1 MLVRRLVQ
9 LDSQAFL
16 EVQASME
23 LEVLL
28 VSRVKE
34 AWMALQVPRALSD
47 LVEVMVLTGFQGLP
61 VHRALETWVI
71 VTTKWR
77 NLPVSNVVKMQTL
90 TSL

>member
-9 LDSQAFL
+9 LDSQALL

-28 VSRVKE
+28 VLRVKE
-34 AWMALQVPRALSD
+34 AWMALQGPRALLD
-47 LVEVMVLTGFQGLP
+47 PMEVMVLKGFQALP

-71 VTTKWR
+71 VTTK
-77 NLPVSNVVKMQTL
+77 
-90 TSL
+90 